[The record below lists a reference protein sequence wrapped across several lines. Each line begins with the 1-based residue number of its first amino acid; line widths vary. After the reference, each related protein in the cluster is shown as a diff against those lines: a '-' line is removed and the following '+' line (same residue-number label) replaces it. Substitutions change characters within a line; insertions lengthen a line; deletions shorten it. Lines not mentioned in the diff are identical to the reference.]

1 MQFSPNRILQI
12 NVLQSFDH
20 KQLFIILRIKKPK
33 HSQKKTLLDES
44 SIQLIISN
52 NTIVFVRSLHL
63 RMKSTSSLSSKIK
76 TIEDF
81 IPNQVIFVKWKLF
94 L

>member
-1 MQFSPNRILQI
+1 MQFSPNLILQI